1 MQMQK
6 RLRTYFLA
14 GLGFLLPI
22 GIAFLFLKALFLVI
36 SGVTRPFF
44 VFIFSHYAPEAEID
58 VLVRLASFVT
68 TILLVLGVGF
78 IVTRLFGKTFVKQVD
93 NLFSKIP
100 VIAEIYDAVKKLT
113 GLLASEEG
121 FEKRFRRV
129 VLIEYPRKGLF
140 SLGLVTSEDFTK
152 AEKVLKQ
159 SIMVVFIPTPPNPVN
174 GMLVLVPKDEIIPLD
189 LRVDEAIRIIFSIG
203 LAAS

>member
-1 MQMQK
+1 MQK